1 MKKILLSLILGL
13 TAVAGMA
20 QTSKTYNEKL
30 VVTVNSIST
39 DSIAVP
45 IQITKNEN
53 GSCDFLLKNFCL
65 ISKEEGSEEADT
77 LGVGTIELKGVAMQE
92 EGGIT
97 NIQTNQTI
105 AIVPGDDPRISSWL
119 ADKEEGQEEGMLDN
133 VPIVLKGKLSETDL
147 YVNIDIDMT
156 DAIGQLINVVVGQE
170 KKITTS
176 IQGVKNDYKNKNA
189 IYTLSGMQVTEAV
202 KGVYIINGKKVIK

>member
-1 MKKILLSLILGL
+1 
-13 TAVAGMA
+13 
-20 QTSKTYNEKL
+20 
-30 VVTVNSIST
+30 
-39 DSIAVP
+39 
-45 IQITKNEN
+45 
-53 GSCDFLLKNFCL
+53 
-65 ISKEEGSEEADT
+65 
-77 LGVGTIELKGVAMQE
+77 
-92 EGGIT
+92 
-97 NIQTNQTI
+97 
-105 AIVPGDDPRISSWL
+105 
-119 ADKEEGQEEGMLDN
+119 MLDN